1 MEVTGED
8 KMTTTTKVLDI
19 AALKEFKKEVDR
31 TGIVYLSRIPPL
43 MGPQDLR
50 NHLSPF
56 GEITRVYLT
65 PAGILF
71 AL

>member
-1 MEVTGED
+1 MESQEGEGQ
-8 KMTTTTKVLDI
+8 TAKVLDI
-19 AALKEFKKEVDR
+19 AALKAFKKEADK

-43 MGPQDLR
+43 MKPQDVR

-65 PAGILF
+65 PAGTKF
-71 AL
+71 CY